1 MGSEQMNLFDD
12 NNEAKKQRKDDFL
25 KELQEMDCS
34 PETNVET
41 NKVSKTE
48 EQDELQK
55 LNEELE
61 QDKKDGLLYEEEPFY
76 ILDDKLIVT
85 RYQEQ
90 IHSNLKNLAKAI
102 IDNKWK
108 QNINP
113 DNIEVSFNKNDKNDY
128 VYNSVIC
135 TNQYGVRFRVILDD
149 ILQKLL
155 KIPFDD

>member
-1 MGSEQMNLFDD
+1 M
-12 NNEAKKQRKDDFL
+12 
-25 KELQEMDCS
+25 
-34 PETNVET
+34 
-41 NKVSKTE
+41 
-48 EQDELQK
+48 QK

-113 DNIEVSFNKNDKNDY
+113 DNIKVSFNKNDKNDY

>member
-1 MGSEQMNLFDD
+1 MGNEQMNLFDD
-12 NNEAKKQRKDDFL
+12 SNEAKKQRKDDFL

-41 NKVSKTE
+41 NDVSEAE

>member
-1 MGSEQMNLFDD
+1 MGNEQMNLFDD
-12 NNEAKKQRKDDFL
+12 NNESKKQPKDDFL

-41 NKVSKTE
+41 NNITEAE

-113 DNIEVSFNKNDKNDY
+113 DNIKVSFNKNDKNDY